1 MLTPKRV
8 LQGWCGGPSE
18 VGVRGRWG
26 GKDLLQGCKADPL
39 EVAGRGTKATKPEL
53 LGSDFG
59 ASEEAKW
66 SLEGGK
72 AEHQSLLSGACGL
85 RQWGC

>member
-1 MLTPKRV
+1 
-8 LQGWCGGPSE
+8 
-18 VGVRGRWG
+18 
-26 GKDLLQGCKADPL
+26 
-39 EVAGRGTKATKPEL
+39 VAGRGTKATKPEL